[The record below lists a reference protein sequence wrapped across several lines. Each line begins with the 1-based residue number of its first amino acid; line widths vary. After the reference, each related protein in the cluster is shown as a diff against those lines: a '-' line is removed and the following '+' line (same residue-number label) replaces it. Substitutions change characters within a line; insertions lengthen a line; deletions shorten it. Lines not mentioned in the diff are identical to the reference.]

1 LTFGWKIWLISFLN
15 GKAFTLNK
23 TNKTYIVEWNFQAVM
38 LACLPACLLACLPA
52 LMFLT
57 LPAPTHVLARVMA
70 A

>member
-1 LTFGWKIWLISFLN
+1 MQFLEISRVFEILGFSKILGFFQRFFGIFDEVYEDFQSNLPFEEMNRWLT
-15 GKAFTLNK
+15 
-23 TNKTYIVEWNFQAVM
+23 
-38 LACLPACLLACLPA
+38 P